1 MKKALTI
8 SRKGLIQLLK
18 FWWASRES
26 NTVPTDYEFASKSIY
41 LGQSTAS

>member
-26 NTVPTDYEFASKSIY
+26 NTVPTDYESILLNDY
-41 LGQSTAS
+41 MQL